1 MGLQKPI
8 DFNDT
13 GVTVTYWHLSS
24 RHDFFDLGRI
34 ELTFDG
40 YVNEAAYKSGRKP
53 IAGPLRYTLVAADFP
68 QGTDWHNLSTKM
80 LYQAVKTKAGKAAA
94 LSAARTELNPL
105 KFPDV
110 NGVPTNPALAD
121 AADIG
126 AS

>member
-40 YVNEAAYKSGRKP
+40 YVDEAAYKAGRKP
-53 IAGPLRYTLVAADFP
+53 VAGPLRYILVAEDFP
-68 QGTDWHNLSTKM
+68 READWHNLSTKM

-94 LSAARTELNPL
+94 LAAARIELNPL

-110 NGVPTNPALAD
+110 NGIPTNPALAD
-121 AADIG
+121 AVDVGI
-126 AS
+126 S